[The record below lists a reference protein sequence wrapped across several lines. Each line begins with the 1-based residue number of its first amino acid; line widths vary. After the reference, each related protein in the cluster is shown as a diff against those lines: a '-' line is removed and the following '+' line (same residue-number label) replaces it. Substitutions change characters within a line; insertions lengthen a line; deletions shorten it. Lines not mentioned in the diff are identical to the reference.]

1 MLVCPHCQFEN
12 PNTNNFCQNCGTSL
26 THKNCPQ
33 CGARVPLGE
42 LHCHECKALTGQIWR
57 AIVLRESG
65 VEVEDLP
72 SPGTNLH
79 EVPAATVREPL
90 PQLDDSPIELPEVL
104 ETQPS
109 AIEAETV
116 EEETPLEGATESL
129 DTESPE
135 DGEAVAIAPE
145 GETKRVEEEEAE
157 QEIAPEPPSDGE
169 DEAIAANRSE
179 GEPQAPQ
186 APEIGTS
193 ETEIGA
199 YLDAQQ
205 RYRLLEPMPLSE
217 QVKTEIEVKVLD
229 CQPLQQSPLI
239 ALNAQ
244 PLEQFGRES
253 FERSLNLGNPGWTL
267 AIPELA
273 KAHLALHSEFY
284 PLLSGIHDAWQ
295 QEDRAVL
302 LLEDRSHLP
311 QAIDRPQRGAED
323 PLPILHWLQEMS
335 QLWAALEPWN
345 CCQTLLE
352 RSNLRLDE
360 EDELLCLQR
369 LYADDPLDPPTL
381 TELGRVWQTV
391 FIGDRQPPQDESG
404 ARTWEALTEA
414 IDRLEAGEIE
424 TIAELQKT
432 LDEIGDR
439 RPAFSYTLS
448 ESEVDFDHDDDADV
462 TMVMPMRLVS
472 LEAAGATDIGR
483 QRTHNEDDF
492 GLETQHSRM
501 QSSRSRSVGYRGTY
515 ILCDGMGGHAGGEI
529 ASALAVETLQDYF
542 KRHWRLSLPNP
553 TTIRDGVLTANQAI
567 YQRNQLEDRDGS
579 ARMGTTLVM
588 VLVQEA
594 QVAIAH
600 VGDSRLYRFTHDE
613 GLEQLTLD
621 HEVGQREIQ
630 RGIDPETAYSR
641 PDAYQLTQALGP
653 RNEDFVRPDVAFLDL
668 SEDTLFI
675 LASDGLTDNDLL
687 ETHTETHVAPL
698 LDRDANLDRGVR
710 SLIDLA
716 NTYNGHDN
724 ITAIVV
730 RALVESD

>member
-12 PNTNNFCQNCGTSL
+12 PNTNNFCQNCGNSL

-65 VEVEDLP
+65 VEVEDLA
-72 SPGTNLH
+72 SPGTNL
-79 EVPAATVREPL
+79 EEDAATVSEPM
-90 PQLDDSPIELPEVL
+90 PQLDESPIELPDVL
-104 ETQPS
+104 ETQPP

-129 DTESPE
+129 DAEIPE
-135 DGEAVAIAPE
+135 EGAAVELAPE
-145 GETKRVEEEEAE
+145 EETERVEGEEAEEEAE
-157 QEIAPEPPSDGE
+157 
-169 DEAIAANRSE
+169 EAIAPNRSE
-179 GEPQAPQ
+179 EEPQASRT
-186 APEIGTS
+186 PEIVTS

-199 YLDAQQ
+199 YLDAQR

-217 QVKTEIEVKVLD
+217 QVKSEIEVKVLD

-295 QEDRAVL
+295 QDDRAVL

-311 QAIDRPQRGAED
+311 QAIDRPQKDTED
-323 PLPILHWLQEMS
+323 PLQILHWLQEMS

-352 RSNLRLDE
+352 RSNLRVDA

-381 TELGRVWQTV
+381 PELGRVWQTV
-391 FIGDRQPPQDESG
+391 FIGDRQPPQEESG
-404 ARTWEALTEA
+404 ARIWEALTEA

-424 TIAELQKT
+424 TIAELQIT
-432 LDEIGDR
+432 LDAIGDR
-439 RPAFSYTLS
+439 RPAFSYPFS
-448 ESEVDFDHDDDADV
+448 ESEVDFDNDDDADV

-492 GLETQHSRM
+492 GLETQHSRK

-542 KRHWRLSLPNP
+542 KRHWRLSLPNA

-594 QVAIAH
+594 QAAIAH